1 MIQDLREKIYSCG
14 FTLPNFSK
22 RNLGGFTV
30 IELLVS
36 IGIFSVVMSIAMGGL
51 TQALRSQRQAAAFI
65 AANSNMSLA
74 LEQMVREIRVGQ
86 ELRYATAAECP
97 SDPSGSG
104 LSFKRL
110 RAGSSVEV
118 IYCFDA
124 GNKTIT
130 REEGGVS
137 VQPIV
142 ADNVSVEGLTFT
154 LLDDPLYPPRVT
166 IVVEVAP
173 KEATVRGNRIFLQT
187 TASVRL

>member
-1 MIQDLREKIYSCG
+1 M
-14 FTLPNFSK
+14 
-22 RNLGGFTV
+22 
-30 IELLVS
+30 
-36 IGIFSVVMSIAMGGL
+36 
-51 TQALRSQRQAAAFI
+51 
-65 AANSNMSLA
+65 
-74 LEQMVREIRVGQ
+74 
-86 ELRYATAAECP
+86 
-97 SDPSGSG
+97 
-104 LSFKRL
+104 
-110 RAGSSVEV
+110 